1 MENSSKHGKK
11 TGHVVKF
18 RGEVFSLINR
28 NGKLYLRFRRYGK
41 PIWKSLRTTQKA
53 TAIERAKKFLLE
65 LERNNWMPPIKDPQQ
80 EPEVCHNPTPG
91 VSKTSSNAIEDYDE
105 REEQFNYLYELAV
118 SNVKKLEPRAFD
130 SRRSTRSNASV
141 RNESFP
147 QSVRRAMVEQGL
159 KDSDVESVD
168 TEYRKGLEEDWAD
181 WKPSFRPDLWLID
194 QEKQMI
200 VLFEIE
206 DTSLL
211 KNKKLAKL
219 VDFWWFMDNEGWN
232 VECIVFDRYGLNPRP
247 IHLQNLAYAH
257 IEKNPAPDEIIELLC
272 PSIGSPLLPESEKS

>member
-1 MENSSKHGKK
+1 MDSSGKHGKK
-11 TGHVVKF
+11 TGYVVKF
-18 RGEVFSLINR
+18 RGEVFYLINR
-28 NGKLYLRFRRYGK
+28 NGKLYLRLQRYGK

-65 LERNNWMPPIKDPQQ
+65 LERNNWMPPKKDHQN
-80 EPEVCHNPTPG
+80 EPKDSDNPTTRVP
-91 VSKTSSNAIEDYDE
+91 KTSSSATEDYE
-105 REEQFNYLYELAV
+105 PEEKFDYLYELAV

-141 RNESFP
+141 RTESFP
-147 QSVRRAMVEQGL
+147 QSVRRAIIERGL
-159 KDSDVESVD
+159 KDADVESVD
-168 TEYRKGLEEDWAD
+168 PDYRKVLQEDWEG

-194 QEKQMI
+194 EEKQLI

-219 VDFWWFMDNEGWN
+219 VDFWWFMDNEGWS

-257 IEKNPAPDEIIELLC
+257 MEKNPAPDEIIELLG
-272 PSIGSPLLPESEKS
+272 PSVGYPLHPESEKG